1 MRRAQLIKNVRLKSV
16 VELFTDA
23 DSGIGQFDIEDLS
36 KEFQWDVADP
46 PNDLILIRKLVLL
59 PSYDD
64 YSLRISLRDMGANIE
79 SVDNLKLPDSKNKE
93 LSSYMTNF
101 TCPLINHIYGS
112 DKMDI

>member
-46 PNDLILIRKLVLL
+46 PNDLTLIRKLVLL
-59 PSYDD
+59 PSYESIV
-64 YSLRISLRDMGANIE
+64 YISAYAIWV
-79 SVDNLKLPDSKNKE
+79 SILKAS
-93 LSSYMTNF
+93 
-101 TCPLINHIYGS
+101 II
-112 DKMDI
+112 

>member
-64 YSLRISLRDMGANIE
+64 YSLRISLRDMGVNIE

-93 LSSYMTNF
+93 LSSYMTHF

-112 DKMDI
+112 DKIDI

>member
-59 PSYDD
+59 LSYDV
-64 YSLRISLRDMGANIE
+64 YSLRISLRNTGVNIE
-79 SVDNLKLPDSKNKE
+79 SVDNLKLPDSKNKQ
-93 LSSYMTNF
+93 LSFYMTNF
-101 TCPLINHIYGS
+101 TCPLINHVYGS